1 MRVIDIINGTTV
13 DGPGFR
19 TSIYF
24 AGCRH
29 RCAGCQNPSTWDA
42 DAGHVMSV
50 DEIMQIVNEN
60 NFNVTFSGGDPLFQV
75 DRIIPLAQSIKDS
88 GKNIWCYTGFTY
100 EQIQSSAHLKQIL
113 PYLDVLVDG
122 PFVESMRD
130 IDLLFRGSTN
140 QRLIDVPQTLAN
152 AAITLWTSD
161 F

>member
-29 RCAGCQNPSTWDA
+29 RCAGCQNQSTWDA

-100 EQIQSSAHLKQIL
+100 EQIQSSTHLKQIL

-130 IDLLFRGSTN
+130 IELLFRGSTN